1 MFSIDKDTYSGFV
14 KASTLPIDKNT
25 QRKPLE
31 ASSINSQI
39 DIAEQLQQVQDL
51 IKGANVQNVNI
62 NINFNYSK

>member
-1 MFSIDKDTYSGFV
+1 M
-14 KASTLPIDKNT
+14 

-51 IKGANVQNVNI
+51 IKEANVQNVNI